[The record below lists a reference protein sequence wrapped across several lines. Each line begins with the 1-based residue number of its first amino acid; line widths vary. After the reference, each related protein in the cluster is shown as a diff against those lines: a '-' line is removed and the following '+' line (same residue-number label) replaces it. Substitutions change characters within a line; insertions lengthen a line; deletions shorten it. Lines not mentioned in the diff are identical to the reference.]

1 MTLCL
6 LSIIYIRHF
15 NLKSFKMNKFILL
28 ISFASVILQSCNFAN
43 SEKQRE
49 LKLWYTNPANEWTE
63 ALPLGNG
70 RLGAMVFGGT
80 ATERIQL
87 NEESVWTGGPIDR
100 ANPEALN
107 YLNEVRQLLFNGE
120 YAKGD
125 KLAQEKIMGKRVGGH
140 TYQTLGDLHLQF
152 EDIGEVSNYKREL
165 DLRTAVST
173 TEFESD
179 GIKYTREVFV
189 SSPDEVIVIR
199 LSSSG
204 KDKISFSTWIN
215 RPGDAETVSVGENQL
230 LMTGFAENQNQGT
243 HFASVVHLKNIGG
256 EISSTDSS
264 LVVRNADEVEILIS
278 GRTDFWKDDEVKF
291 SADDIK
297 KAVPVDYKTLKS
309 RHVADYR
316 ELFNRVDLVL
326 NQPDT
331 MNLPIDKR
339 LEQIKNGTTDSHFT
353 ELYFQFGRY
362 LLISSSRPGGLPA
375 NLQGIWAE
383 SLYPPWNADYH
394 ININIQMNYWPAL
407 VTNLAECQEPFFDF
421 IDELRESGAET
432 AKNVYGCRGFV
443 AHHTTDVWKFTA
455 PIGQTQYGMWPMGA
469 AWCSDH
475 FWENYDFTGDTTFLK
490 TKAYPVLKD
499 AALFFVD
506 FLVENPKT
514 GLLVSGPGMSPEN
527 RFIAPDGES
536 VSVCMG
542 PAMDHE
548 IIRELFGNFIKTTEI
563 LGVDKE
569 LADTVKTMLAKLTP
583 SQIGTDGR
591 ILEWSEELPEAE
603 PGHRHMSHLYAL
615 YPGEEF
621 TNPDN
626 PKWMKAARKSIETR
640 LANGGGHTGW
650 SRAWIINFFARLKDG
665 EKAHENLQALYA
677 KSTHPNLFDNHPPF
691 QIDGNFGATAG
702 IAEMLLQ
709 SHNGILQILPALPL
723 EWKSGHVN
731 GLRARGGFV
740 ADISWEDGKLTE
752 LVVTSLLGREC
763 KIKYDNEIIQL
774 KTEKN
779 KKLHINGDLK
789 EI

>member
-1 MTLCL
+1 
-6 LSIIYIRHF
+6 
-15 NLKSFKMNKFILL
+15 MNKFLLL
-28 ISFASVILQSCNFAN
+28 IIFASIVLQSCNSAN
-43 SEKQRE
+43 HKEQRD
-49 LKLWYTNPANEWTE
+49 LSLWYTEPAKEWTE
-63 ALPLGNG
+63 ALPIGNG
-70 RLGAMVFGGT
+70 RLGAMIFGGT
-80 ATERIQL
+80 ASERIQL

-100 ANPEALN
+100 ANPEALK
-107 YLNEVRQLLFNGE
+107 YLDEVRQLLFKGE

-125 KLAQEKIMGKRVGGH
+125 KLAQEKIMGRRVGGH

-152 EDIGEVSNYKREL
+152 EGIGEVTNYKREL

-179 GIKYTREVFV
+179 GIKFTREVFA
-189 SSPDEVIVIR
+189 SSPDEVIVVR

-204 KDKISFSTWIN
+204 KNKISFSTWIN
-215 RPGDAETVSVGENQL
+215 RPGDAESISIGENQL
-230 LMTGFAENQNQGT
+230 LMTGFAENENKGT
-243 HFASVVHLKNIGG
+243 HFASVVHLKNKGG

-264 LVVRNADEVEILIS
+264 LVVQNADEVEILIS
-278 GRTDFWKDDEVKF
+278 GRTDFWKDDEIKLA
-291 SADDIK
+291 ADDVK
-297 KAVPVDYKTLKS
+297 KVVAGDYESLKS
-309 RHVADYR
+309 RHINNYQ
-316 ELFNRVDLVL
+316 ELFNRVDLAI

-331 MNLPIDKR
+331 LNLPTNKR
-339 LEQIKNGTTDSHFT
+339 LERIKNGAADSHFT

-407 VTNLAECQEPFFDF
+407 VTNLAECQEPFFTF
-421 IDELRESGAET
+421 IDGLRESGAET

-443 AHHTTDVWKFTA
+443 AHHTSDVWKFTA

-475 FWENYDFTGDTTFLK
+475 FWENYDFTGDTTFLRE
-490 TKAYPVLKD
+490 KAYPVLKD

-527 RFIAPDGES
+527 KFIAPNGEA

-548 IIRELFGNFIKTTEI
+548 IIRELFGNFIKTAEI
-563 LGVDKE
+563 LDVDKAF
-569 LADTVKTMLAKLTP
+569 ADTVKTMLANLTP
-583 SQIGTDGR
+583 SQIGSDGR

-621 TNPDN
+621 TNPDD
-626 PKWMKAARKSIETR
+626 PKWMEAARKSIETR

-665 EKAHENLQALYA
+665 EKAHENLQALYS

-709 SHNGILQILPALPL
+709 SHNGILQVLPALPSA
-723 EWKSGHVN
+723 WKNGHVK

-740 ADISWEDGKLTE
+740 IDISWKDGKLTE
-752 LVVTSLLGREC
+752 LVITSLLGNDC
-763 KIKYDNEIIQL
+763 KIAYDDKDIHFE
-774 KTEKN
+774 TEKN
-779 KKLHINGDLK
+779 KKLHLNSDLK